1 MAKIKV
7 IHGPPFSGKSTF
19 IKKNIGDHDLV
30 WDYDAVYTAIT
41 FRQTH
46 TDPTEAQH
54 KMIMQ
59 LRRSFLFECK
69 NTGAETVWVIATR
82 LSDFLKKLL
91 GDDAEYIKMDVNKE
105 ECLDRLENDEIRP
118 DKELE
123 RQKIEKYFDDKE
135 GEKRQVPVKNDR
147 EYRSMAAFVPN
158 ENEEYIVEGYAS
170 TFEPYVLYSL
180 DGVNYSEQI
189 DARAFDGADF
199 SDVILQYD
207 HEGKVYARQSNG
219 TLQLSVDTHGLK
231 VRADLSK
238 SAGAREL
245 YDEIKAGLVTKMSF
259 AFTVED
265 DDYDKQTH
273 TRTILKIA
281 KVYDV
286 SAVSIP
292 ANPSTDISARSY
304 FDGVIEREKQERLRR
319 ERQIKKIRL
328 MMEV

>member
-1 MAKIKV
+1 MAKVKV
-7 IHGPPFSGKSTF
+7 VHGPPMSGKSTYVRQ
-19 IKKNIGDHDLV
+19 NIGSRDIV
-30 WDYDAVYTAIT
+30 WDYDEAYRAIT

-46 TDPTEAQH
+46 TEPTEAQH
-54 KMIMQ
+54 QMVMQ
-59 LRRSFLFECK
+59 LRRSFLYACK
-69 NTGAETVWVIATR
+69 KTSAETVWIIATKPSDYLKSL
-82 LSDFLKKLL
+82 LSD
-91 GDDAEYIKMDVNKE
+91 DVEYIKMDLSKD
-105 ECLDRLENDEIRP
+105 ECLNRLEHDEERP
-118 DKELE
+118 NKELE
-123 RQKIEKYFDDKE
+123 IQKIEQYFNGE
-135 GEKRQVPVKNDR
+135 GEKKQVPVKNDR

-259 AFTVED
+259 AFTVDE

-286 SAVSIP
+286 SAGSLP

>member
-1 MAKIKV
+1 M
-7 IHGPPFSGKSTF
+7 
-19 IKKNIGDHDLV
+19 
-30 WDYDAVYTAIT
+30 
-41 FRQTH
+41 
-46 TDPTEAQH
+46 
-54 KMIMQ
+54 
-59 LRRSFLFECK
+59 
-69 NTGAETVWVIATR
+69 
-82 LSDFLKKLL
+82 
-91 GDDAEYIKMDVNKE
+91 
-105 ECLDRLENDEIRP
+105 
-118 DKELE
+118 
-123 RQKIEKYFDDKE
+123 
-135 GEKRQVPVKNDR
+135 PVKNDR

-189 DARAFDGADF
+189 DARAFDGADL

-259 AFTVED
+259 AFTVDE

-286 SAVSIP
+286 SAVSLP